1 MRAEIIRKVN
11 RTFDRQINN
20 GNIVS
25 KYHKLLFNMTLN
37 FTSEDWAVIRTKEFW
52 DVMDNTESAL
62 ERARYL
68 HKCVDEYIKGYRI

>member
-1 MRAEIIRKVN
+1 MRDEIIRKVN
-11 RTFDRQINN
+11 GIFDRQIHD
-20 GNIVS
+20 GNKVS

-37 FTSEDWAVIRTKEFW
+37 FTPKDWAVIRTEEFW

-68 HKCVDEYIKGYRI
+68 HKCVDEYIKRI